1 MSDRNK
7 ESVDN
12 ARNNS
17 SDDEVVHFYH
27 LVAKGNERD
36 SVSLHAAEITDSQIQ
51 DASDRREAN
60 ARNRKLEAEADKLVG
75 ENNIR
80 KTVAT
85 WSLRFVGFQVFVCD
99 ALIAAYI
106 VVNLVRKITVPS
118 EVIFGV
124 LGTSLV
130 EIIGILWVITRSLF
144 PFHDLHRDKS
154 KESEISSRRR
164 TVRFR

>member
-7 ESVDN
+7 KSVNCAQDN
-12 ARNNS
+12 T

-36 SVSLHAAEITDSQIQ
+36 SVSLQAAEITDSQIQ

-85 WSLRFVGFQVFVCD
+85 WSLRFVGFQIFVCD

-144 PFHDLHRDKS
+144 PFHDSHRDRS
-154 KESEISSRRR
+154 KELEIPSRRR
-164 TVRFR
+164 TVRFQ

>member
-1 MSDRNK
+1 MNDRNK
-7 ESVDN
+7 EFVDN

-36 SVSLHAAEITDSQIQ
+36 SVSLHADEITDSQIQ

-75 ENNIR
+75 ENNIH

-85 WSLRFVGFQVFVCD
+85 WSLRFVGFQIAVCD
-99 ALIAAYI
+99 ALTAAYI
-106 VVNLVRKITVPS
+106 VVNLARGITVPS

-144 PFHDLHRDKS
+144 PFHDANRDRS
-154 KESEISSRRR
+154 KESEIPSRRR

>member
-1 MSDRNK
+1 M
-7 ESVDN
+7 DN

-36 SVSLHAAEITDSQIQ
+36 SVSLHADEITDSQIQ
-51 DASDRREAN
+51 DAPDRRDAN

-85 WSLRFVGFQVFVCD
+85 WSLRFVGVQIAVCD
-99 ALIAAYI
+99 ALTAAYI
-106 VVNLVRKITVPS
+106 VVNLARGITVPS

-124 LGTSLV
+124 LGTSLA

-144 PFHDLHRDKS
+144 PFHDANRDRS
-154 KESEISSRRR
+154 KESEIPSRRR

>member
-7 ESVDN
+7 KSVNCAQDN
-12 ARNNS
+12 T

-85 WSLRFVGFQVFVCD
+85 WSLRFVGFQIFVCD

-144 PFHDLHRDKS
+144 PFHDSHRDRS
-154 KESEISSRRR
+154 KELEIPSRRR
-164 TVRFR
+164 TVRFQ